1 MDKFKKGGFSKG
13 PRNFSDFKKRD
24 DKKGGFGN
32 RGGGDRGDRG
42 PVTMHRAVC
51 AQCGKT
57 CEVPFRPTGDKP
69 VFCSD
74 CFGGS
79 SNDRGNSRERTSSF
93 GRDNDRSFSDRKS
106 FDRDERPKT
115 YSNESRNSA
124 PSITVEDIEKSV
136 QKQFDVLHKKL
147 DRLMEQMNVK
157 ENFQDAVEKVESVS
171 KKVVKEV
178 KKDINTVAKKVVK
191 ATKEKKAPV
200 KKVVKAVAKKVAP
213 KKAVKKTTKK

>member
-1 MDKFKKGGFSKG
+1 MDKFKKSGFSKG

-32 RGGGDRGDRG
+32 RGGGDRGSRG
-42 PVTMHRAVC
+42 GVTMHRAVC
-51 AQCGKT
+51 DQCGKS
-57 CEVPFRPTGDKP
+57 CELPFRPTGDKP
-69 VFCSD
+69 VFCSE

-79 SNDRGNSRERTSSF
+79 SNDRGNTRERTSSF
-93 GRDNDRSFSDRKS
+93 ARGNDRSFSDKKS
-106 FDRDERPKT
+106 FGRDERPKT
-115 YSNESRNSA
+115 YSNESRNST

-157 ENFQDAVEKVESVS
+157 ENFQDAVEKVEKVS

-200 KKVVKAVAKKVAP
+200 KKTVKVVVKKVAP
-213 KKAVKKTTKK
+213 KKVTKKTTKK